1 MDRIAVFPGSFD
13 PFTLGHEALV
23 LRALNLF
30 DKVIIGIG
38 LNTKK
43 KGLIP
48 HELRMQWIKDCF
60 KDQEK
65 VEVIGYTGLTVNF
78 CREQNAPYILRG
90 LRDGK
95 DFDYERSIAMMNRD
109 LAEEIETYFLITDP
123 EYTAI
128 NASIVREI
136 AVSGGD
142 IDRFVPRNISDEIK
156 NFLKNEK

>member
-1 MDRIAVFPGSFD
+1 MKRIAVFPGSFD

-23 LRALNLF
+23 KRALPLF

-38 LNTKK
+38 INTKK
-43 KGLIP
+43 QGLIP
-48 HELRMQWIKDCF
+48 HELRLQWIMDCF
-60 KDQEK
+60 KDIDQ
-65 VEVIGYTGLTVNF
+65 VEVKGYTGLTVDF
-78 CREQNAPYILRG
+78 CRKENAQYILRG

-123 EYTAI
+123 ELTAI

-136 AVSGGD
+136 AYNKGD
-142 IDRFVPRNISDEIK
+142 ISMFVPKNISEEIK
-156 NFLKNEK
+156 NYLNQ